1 MPQLDNLDITLRRLR
16 EEAGW
21 SHKKESKFII
31 WLNENNHIQ
40 KGQRPGSRAV
50 EDLFKKI
57 KDFESLYQYDQ
68 DG

>member
-16 EEAGW
+16 EERGW

-31 WLNENNHIQ
+31 WLDQNEYIQ
-40 KGQRPGSRAV
+40 KSQRPGSRAV

-57 KDFESLYQYDQ
+57 QDFESLYQDNQ
-68 DG
+68 D